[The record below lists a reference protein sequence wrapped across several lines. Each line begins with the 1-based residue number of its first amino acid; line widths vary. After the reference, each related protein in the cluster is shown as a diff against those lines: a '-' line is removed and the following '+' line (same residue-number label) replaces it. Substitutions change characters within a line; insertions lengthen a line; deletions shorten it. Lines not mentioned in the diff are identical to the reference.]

1 MIGQDIEQ
9 LIKLLAKMPGF
20 GTRSARRAV
29 LHLLKQRDQLMVPL
43 AQQILHVA
51 DTATTCRVCHNIDTH
66 SPCSVCAN
74 HARDKATICVIED
87 VSDLWAM
94 ERTGAYRGQY
104 HVLGGVLSALDG
116 ITPQDLNL
124 QSLINR
130 AQSDG
135 MKEVIIA
142 LPATI
147 AGQTTAHYL
156 TDRLRPTGIKVTR
169 LAHGLPMGGELDY
182 LDDGTITTALKSRT
196 AL

>member
-43 AQQILHVA
+43 AQHILHVA
-51 DTATTCRVCHNIDTH
+51 ATATTCRVCHNIDTH
-66 SPCSVCAN
+66 SPCSICTN
-74 HARDKATICVIED
+74 HARDKSMICVIED

-116 ITPQDLNL
+116 ITPQDLNI

-130 AQSDG
+130 AQTDN
-135 MKEVIIA
+135 MKEVIVA

>member
-1 MIGQDIEQ
+1 M
-9 LIKLLAKMPGF
+9 
-20 GTRSARRAV
+20 
-29 LHLLKQRDQLMVPL
+29 
-43 AQQILHVA
+43 
-51 DTATTCRVCHNIDTH
+51 
-66 SPCSVCAN
+66 
-74 HARDKATICVIED
+74 ICVIED

-116 ITPQDLNL
+116 ITPQDLNI

-130 AQSDG
+130 AQTDN
-135 MKEVIIA
+135 MKEVIVA